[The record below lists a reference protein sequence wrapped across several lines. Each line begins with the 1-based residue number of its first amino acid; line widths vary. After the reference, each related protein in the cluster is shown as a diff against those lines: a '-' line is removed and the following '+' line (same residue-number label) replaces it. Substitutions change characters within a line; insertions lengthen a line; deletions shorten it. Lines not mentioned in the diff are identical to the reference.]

1 MIIYSLVAKGTFVLA
16 EYTTHDGD
24 FPEIA
29 RKLLAKTPKSPIKK
43 TFVKENYSFTIFSI
57 KNYSFLVLTDSK
69 TSRGKTHKFLDILS
83 EICTDEKHEKNN
95 NSAQL
100 TVQLKN
106 LMVTKKLIVIFNL
119 YFFCENYY

>member
-1 MIIYSLVAKGTFVLA
+1 MIIYSLVAKGTFILA

-43 TFVKENYSFTIFSI
+43 TFLKENYSFTIFSI
-57 KNYSFLVLTDSK
+57 KDFSFLVLTDSK
-69 TSRGKTHKFLDILS
+69 TSRGKTHRFLDALS
-83 EICTDEKHEKNN
+83 EICVDEKNEKNR

-100 TVQLKN
+100 TVLLKK
-106 LMVTKKLIVIFNL
+106 LMVIQFKF
-119 YFFCENYY
+119 